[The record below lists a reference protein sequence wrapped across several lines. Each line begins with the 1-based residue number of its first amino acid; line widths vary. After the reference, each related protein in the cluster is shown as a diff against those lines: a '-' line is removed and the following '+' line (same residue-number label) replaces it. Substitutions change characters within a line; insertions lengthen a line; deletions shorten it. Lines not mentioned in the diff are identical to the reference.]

1 MGGVHA
7 CVHSLQHN
15 VCMYVY
21 CIQPKCSTV
30 GIIELHQL
38 DDRIL
43 APQARTAIDTVP
55 AYTDILSSI

>member
-1 MGGVHA
+1 MCA
-7 CVHSLQHN
+7 FTTLY
-15 VCMYVY
+15 MYVY

-55 AYTDILSSI
+55 AYTDTLSSI

>member
-1 MGGVHA
+1 MHVCIHYSIMYA
-7 CVHSLQHN
+7 CT
-15 VCMYVY
+15 YVY

-55 AYTDILSSI
+55 AYADTLYI